1 MTTHGKLCRNCM
13 AVEIPTRKTLCT
25 ECRDKLATERIE
37 TNKIYKRNKNR
48 LKNPGKR
55 YCQYKDCGK
64 EIIYKGDMRVFLRTK
79 YCEYHTIIV
88 RKKQKS
94 EYSANYN
101 NQHRSERAEY
111 IKNYYTRCGKRSRA
125 KNAPKIGKSYIA
137 PITGPEK
144 AAIIMIKSGLT
155 PDGNRQRCVE
165 LCKDGL
171 PGKFIAI

>member
-64 EIIYKGDMRVFLRTK
+64 EIHYEGDMRVFMRTK
-79 YCEYHTIIV
+79 YCPECQYAARTISNTRSIDRMDKRTLTRSQKV
-88 RKKQKS
+88 AQAKLRKV
-94 EYSANYN
+94 
-101 NQHRSERAEY
+101 
-111 IKNYYTRCGKRSRA
+111 
-125 KNAPKIGKSYIA
+125 
-137 PITGPEK
+137 
-144 AAIIMIKSGLT
+144 GLT
-155 PDGNRQRCVE
+155 RHQVRYMV
-165 LCKDGL
+165 
-171 PGKFIAI
+171 KFQEI